1 MSMIPLEYY
10 APVFGLFLLL
20 LLVIFVPRERYKELF
35 WFGLVWGFLFSTAAT
50 FLISEVFHL
59 FHYERVKP
67 FILFGAPLWLTF
79 AWIPAVM
86 LYLHFLPEGGEWY
99 VFPLYLVGFAV
110 AGMEIDGVLNRGGLL
125 LYDHWTPFYR
135 FLLSLIWFYLVALH
149 YRHWRKKNTIG

>member
-1 MSMIPLEYY
+1 MSVIPLEYY
-10 APVFGLFLLL
+10 APVFSLFLLF

-35 WFGLVWGFLFSTAAT
+35 WFGLVWGFLFSTAVT

-59 FHYERVKP
+59 FHYERVMP

-99 VFPLYLVGFAV
+99 VLHTVGLPSPGWKLTGFSTRAGFYSMTIGRLFAV
-110 AGMEIDGVLNRGGLL
+110 
-125 LYDHWTPFYR
+125 FS
-135 FLLSLIWFYLVALH
+135 SL
-149 YRHWRKKNTIG
+149 